1 MVVKLTST
9 PSMRLQR
16 DGNVLESLNTHHS
29 FGMKY
34 VDPNLIIY
42 IIKSAQQFLSTEL
55 QSRER
60 ERAGRQAGVI
70 MIHSSHVSYLGH
82 LSFPTSIISAHI
94 NCTFYQS
101 PVVFYSFKEDLSH
114 KSLIKLL
121 NCYFAFCTLASE
133 ITLVA
138 HLNVAFKS
146 KIIIVKFTFNTYIQL
161 QQLCIYQ
168 WKIIERFEINLNH

>member
-60 ERAGRQAGVI
+60 ERARAGRQAGVI
-70 MIHSSHVSYLGH
+70 MMHSSHVTYLGH

-101 PVVFYSFKEDLSH
+101 PVVSYNYKEDSSH
-114 KSLIKLL
+114 KESIKLL
-121 NCYFAFCTLASE
+121 NCYFAFYKLASE
-133 ITLVA
+133 RT
-138 HLNVAFKS
+138 
-146 KIIIVKFTFNTYIQL
+146 
-161 QQLCIYQ
+161 
-168 WKIIERFEINLNH
+168 